1 VKSKKGFAAS
11 ASNMSFGQ
19 ASTMKMSS
27 PQFTRLEP
35 LPGVDSPLH
44 DIKLNPNKP
53 LPKKFLI

>member
-19 ASTMKMSS
+19 MSTKMSS